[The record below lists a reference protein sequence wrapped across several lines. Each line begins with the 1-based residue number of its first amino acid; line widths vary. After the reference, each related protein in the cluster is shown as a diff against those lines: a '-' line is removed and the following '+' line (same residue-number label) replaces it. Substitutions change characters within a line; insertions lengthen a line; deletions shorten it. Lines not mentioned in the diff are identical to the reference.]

1 MSRLLDDYDKNLKNK
16 KKFKKK
22 RGGGMALQCCHAGFL
37 FYQGYATNIKK
48 NDNDNK
54 HNHQVLII
62 EKNIS
67 SIQKHNL

>member
-22 RGGGMALQCCHAGFL
+22 KRGEGVALQCCHAGFL

-48 NDNDNK
+48 MIM
-54 HNHQVLII
+54 II
-62 EKNIS
+62 NITT
-67 SIQKHNL
+67 KF